1 MIYDLFKLIL
11 NMKNK
16 HILILPL
23 VILSLLTGILTG
35 WIRIEW
41 NFPLAQSMGDHGAF
55 MIGGF
60 LGTLICL
67 ERTVNF
73 PNKLALI
80 VPAINSLSVIFL
92 LAGLPKTAYLAMLLG
107 GIGLTIVYLKLY
119 AAHKNFYLLL
129 LMSGALCYFIGNLLL
144 IKSSFYPSSVMWWIA
159 FLFLTITGERLE
171 FSRFLNISG
180 TKQTIL
186 VLLLL
191 LFIAGIISPF
201 HSVGGYILAV
211 SMIGCSLWLLKY
223 DMAKH
228 SLKKP
233 GQTFYNGVL
242 LITAYIWL
250 GVTGLFMAYGSYFGL
265 LYDAALHT
273 FFLGFVFSM
282 IFAHAPMI
290 LPAVLRIKA
299 NLFSPSLYIWF
310 VFLQATLL
318 LRISGVFFATAP
330 YKQLAGLLN
339 GIAIIGFFINMA
351 VLRKLALRKL
361 AYRNAGT
368 VIIPA

>member
-1 MIYDLFKLIL
+1 
-11 NMKNK
+11 MKNK

-23 VILSLLTGILTG
+23 VILGLLTGILAG
-35 WIRIEW
+35 WIRIGW
-41 NFPLAQSMGDHGAF
+41 NFPMAGTMGEHGAY
-55 MIGGF
+55 MVGGF

-67 ERTVNF
+67 ERTVNY
-73 PNKLALI
+73 PNRLALL
-80 VPAINSLSVIFL
+80 VPAVNSLSIVFL
-92 LAGLPKTAYLAMLLG
+92 LAGYSLIAYFFLLAG
-107 GIGLTIVYLKLY
+107 GIGLTIVYLNLY
-119 AAHKNFYLLL
+119 AKHKNFYLLL
-129 LMSGALCYFIGNLLL
+129 LLSGALCYVIGNALL
-144 IKSSFYPSSVMWWIA
+144 IKSSFYPPTVMWWIA
-159 FLFLTITGERLE
+159 FLFLTIAGERLE

-180 TKQTIL
+180 TKQTVL
-186 VLLLL
+186 VILLL
-191 LFIAGIISPF
+191 LFVAGIVSPF
-201 HSVGGYILAV
+201 HSIGGYILAF
-211 SMIGCSLWLLKY
+211 SMIGCSVWLLKY

-250 GVTGLFMAYGSYFGL
+250 GITGLFMAYGSYFGL

-290 LPAVLRIKA
+290 LPAVLRLKA

-339 GIAIIGFFINMA
+339 GIAIIGFFVNMA
-351 VLRKLALRKL
+351 VLRKLAEKKH
-361 AYRNAGT
+361 NVST
-368 VIIPA
+368 VLQTAS

>member
-1 MIYDLFKLIL
+1 
-11 NMKNK
+11 MKNK
-16 HILILPL
+16 HILLLPL
-23 VILSLLTGILTG
+23 VILGLLTGILAG
-35 WIRIEW
+35 WIRIGW
-41 NFPLAQSMGDHGAF
+41 NFPMAGTMGEHGAY
-55 MIGGF
+55 MVGGF

-67 ERTVNF
+67 ERTVNY
-73 PNKLALI
+73 PNRLALI
-80 VPAINSLSVIFL
+80 VPAVNSLSIIFL
-92 LAGLPKTAYLAMLLG
+92 LAGYSLIAYIFLLAG

-119 AAHKNFYLLL
+119 AKHKNFYLLL
-129 LMSGALCYFIGNLLL
+129 LMSGALCYVIGNALL
-144 IKSSFYPSSVMWWIA
+144 IKSSFYPPSVMWWIA

-180 TKQTIL
+180 FKQTIL
-186 VLLLL
+186 VILLL
-191 LFIAGIISPF
+191 LFVAGIMSPF
-201 HSVGGYILAV
+201 HSVGGYILAI
-211 SMIGCSLWLLKY
+211 SMIGCSVWLLKY

-250 GVTGLFMAYGSYFGL
+250 GITGLFMAYGSYFGL

-282 IFAHAPMI
+282 IFAHAPVI
-290 LPAVLRIKA
+290 LPAVLRLRV
-299 NLFSPSLYIWF
+299 NLFSPTLYIWF

-318 LRISGVFFATAP
+318 LRISGVFSATAP

-351 VLRKLALRKL
+351 ILRKLAVRKL
-361 AYRNAGT
+361 TFRDSVRA
-368 VIIPA
+368 ILPA